1 MGRSLSVAVK
11 LFSGCALAT
20 LAEMPAWSLP
30 AIQAPAGAP
39 GERADN
45 RPDADGTAAIRQAPD
60 ASAQIEDIVVTAER
74 RETTLQ
80 DTPVSV
86 TAMSGE
92 TLNAIGIRNLEDFQ
106 FFVPGVSIT
115 NDALAIVNIRG
126 IGTSAFGVAT
136 DPSSTV
142 HYDGVYIP
150 RPTTSYQDLYD
161 VERIELLRGPQGVLF
176 GRNSAGGTLLITS
189 RPPTDQLEGTL
200 ALTVGNYD
208 RLTLSGTISGP
219 LGDGVRGRLTVLRNR
234 RDGIYRDPVTGRR
247 YQNDDNYA
255 ARATVAFD
263 PSDGLEIVLRAD
275 YSRED
280 ETGYPSVREQYPQE
294 FRDAGAFIPRN
305 RRELALNTRPV
316 NDVEAWGLSAT
327 VNYDLGGTTL
337 RSISAYRGSRV
348 AQVLDVDSTTLFLR
362 DIAFDERSRSFT
374 QELQLLSDSGD
385 RLRWILGAF
394 YLNERGSDQIQIIE
408 PARRL
413 AIPERNVTNAYAL
426 FGQATYS
433 LTDAFRLTAGLRYSY
448 EEKNFGFQVFV
459 GDVLVDGARPSDS
472 WSSFTPRLVAEYD
485 VTDDVL
491 AYASAS
497 RGFKSGGF
505 QLGDGRPFLPESL
518 WSYELGLKS
527 YFFDRRLR
535 LNIGGF
541 YYDYTNLQVVEY
553 VNGVAT
559 TTNAGQATITGAEIE
574 LTARPSRNL
583 SINSSLAYLDA
594 RYDVFFDQ
602 GVSLAGNRLPNAPEW
617 NLTFGVQYDIDL
629 GEMGRLSLRGDA
641 AYRSRVFF
649 KANNDRLFSN
659 DGYVLVNSRIS
670 LAMPG
675 EHWEIAIFGRN
686 LTNTRYATYRTVG
699 TDTTGISNPS
709 LPLAVFGEPRQY
721 GIQVRYTF

>member
-1 MGRSLSVAVK
+1 MRQRLNLIFGALSGVA
-11 LFSGCALAT
+11 LLALADS
-20 LAEMPAWSLP
+20 PAFAQTP
-30 AIQAPAGAP
+30 RPTPQDEDAPA
-39 GERADN
+39 D
-45 RPDADGTAAIRQAPD
+45 RQAGRARTSPGQD
-60 ASAQIEDIVVTAER
+60 RESRPEEVEDIIVTAER
-74 RETTLQ
+74 RESSLQ

-86 TAMSGE
+86 TAMSGDTME
-92 TLNAIGIRNLEDFQ
+92 AIGIRNLEDFQ
-106 FFVPGVSIT
+106 FFVPGISVT

-161 VERIELLRGPQGVLF
+161 VDRVELLRGPQGVLF

-189 RPPTDQLEGTL
+189 RAPSDEFEGTVS
-200 ALTVGNYD
+200 LTLGNYD
-208 RLTLSGTISGP
+208 RRTLSGTVSGP
-219 LGDGVRGRLTVLRNR
+219 LGEGVRGRLTVLRNR
-234 RDGIYRDPVTGRR
+234 RDGIYRDPVNRRR
-247 YQNDDNYA
+247 YQNDNTYA
-255 ARATVAFD
+255 ARATLAFE
-263 PSDGLEIVLRAD
+263 PSDALEIVIRGD

-280 ETGYPSVREQYPQE
+280 ETGYPSVRESYPQE
-294 FRDAGAFIPRN
+294 FRDAGAYIPAS

-327 VNYDLGGTTL
+327 ANYDFGPVTL
-337 RSISAYRGSRV
+337 RSITAYRGSRV

-374 QELQLLSDSGD
+374 QEIQLLSNGGGP
-385 RLRWILGAF
+385 LQWIVGAF
-394 YLNERGSDQIQIIE
+394 YLNERGRDRIQILE

-413 AIPERNVTNAYAL
+413 SIPEDNVTNAYAL

-433 LTDAFRLTAGLRYSY
+433 LTDAFRVTAGLRYSY
-448 EEKNFGFQVFV
+448 ERKNFGFEVFL
-459 GDVLVDGARPSDS
+459 GDVSVDGGRPSAS
-472 WSSFTPRLVAEYD
+472 WSSFTPRLAVEYD
-485 VTDDVL
+485 LAPDVL

-518 WSYELGLKS
+518 WSYEVGIKS
-527 YFFDRRLR
+527 FLLDRRVR
-535 LNIGGF
+535 LNVGAF

-559 TTNAGQATITGAEIE
+559 TTNAGQATLTGAEVE
-574 LTARPSRNL
+574 LTARLLPGFTV
-583 SINSSLAYLDA
+583 NSSVAYLDA

-602 GVSLAGNRLPNAPEW
+602 GVSLAGNRLPNAPVW
-617 NLTFGVQYDIDL
+617 NVTFGAQYELDL
-629 GEMGRLSLRGDA
+629 GGIGRLTLRGDT

-649 KANNDRLFSN
+649 KANNDPLFGN
-659 DGYVLVNSRIS
+659 DGYFLVNGRIG
-670 LAMPG
+670 LILPG
-675 EHWEIAIFGRN
+675 DRWEVAIYGRN
-686 LTNTRYATYRTVG
+686 LTDTRYATYRTVG
-699 TDTTGISNPS
+699 TDTTGVSNPT

-721 GIQVRYTF
+721 GLQLRYSF